1 MEFCVLDLCFGGL
14 GFLWYTLKRCFGGRM
29 KTVAVI
35 ALQDGMQI
43 GKDIVVGDKVAIKKG
58 TTVDNIIRQKISAF
72 KLMTVEILEPED
84 LAETY
89 YEKVRVSED
98 FSKYQRLYTA
108 NLAAYKVAVDSFIYK
123 KVPFRFVDL
132 KAIADSLCPDTIS
145 GRRLFSYLNILLP
158 DESDMS
164 YAHGVNVAL
173 ICKKIGKWLKLTE
186 EEQET
191 LVYAGFLYDV
201 GKFMLPQDII
211 WKPGKLND
219 MEFDLIKTHAFYG
232 YHLLS
237 KFNLDQRILNATLMH
252 HERCDGSGYPQKL
265 KGDEIDKF
273 ARIVAIADVYEA
285 MTSAR
290 SYRQP
295 MNIYKVVEILRGDML
310 QKYDYGYISTFLNH
324 ILDELIGN
332 TVMLS
337 NGMQGEVLMHS
348 TTTFGRPIVKCED
361 SIIDLGQER
370 SISVLSFV

>member
-1 MEFCVLDLCFGGL
+1 
-14 GFLWYTLKRCFGGRM
+14 
-29 KTVAVI
+29 
-35 ALQDGMQI
+35 
-43 GKDIVVGDKVAIKKG
+43 
-58 TTVDNIIRQKISAF
+58 
-72 KLMTVEILEPED
+72 
-84 LAETY
+84 
-89 YEKVRVSED
+89 
-98 FSKYQRLYTA
+98 
-108 NLAAYKVAVDSFIYK
+108 
-123 KVPFRFVDL
+123 
-132 KAIADSLCPDTIS
+132 
-145 GRRLFSYLNILLP
+145 
-158 DESDMS
+158 
-164 YAHGVNVAL
+164 
-173 ICKKIGKWLKLTE
+173 
-186 EEQET
+186 
-191 LVYAGFLYDV
+191 
-201 GKFMLPQDII
+201 
-211 WKPGKLND
+211 
-219 MEFDLIKTHAFYG
+219 MEFDLVKTHAFYG
-232 YHLLS
+232 YHILS
-237 KFNLDQRILNATLMH
+237 KFNLDPKILNATLMH

-273 ARIVAIADVYEA
+273 AKIVAIADVYEA